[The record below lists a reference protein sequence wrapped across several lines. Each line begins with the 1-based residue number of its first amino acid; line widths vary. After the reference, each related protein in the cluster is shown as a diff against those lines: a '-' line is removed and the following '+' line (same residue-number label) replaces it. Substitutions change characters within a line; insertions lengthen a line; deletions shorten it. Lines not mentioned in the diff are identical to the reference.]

1 MILYCKS
8 CFNSFN
14 SKLILFVFIFVLCS
28 FNTLGQRSLLA
39 YFSEIELMVGAKKY
53 SYTSDRVLQQ
63 GEYKLPFEFET
74 SASLVEFRLYPR
86 IRDGEII
93 PLTLNPSSDYEIID
107 SLQLRV
113 DGFYHCR
120 VRFKDLL
127 NTEFLNLNLAY
138 KNAVIAVPLLPY
150 TQTMATIYPGNAEL
164 YIGEERSFEIVSN
177 YPENIIVNPIWVE
190 KEGYEYRIHSKDGKI
205 YYSIIA
211 TKSDEI
217 EVELPIELY
226 RPNIEE
232 KRVKYELP
240 KQTFSFNVKGS
251 RLRFLTFDKKEVI
264 LASRNA
270 QGIEVQID
278 NNRFLEINKTYRLE
292 ATDERGGPLIA
303 ELFTVRRLSNDRVLC
318 MFRPYNFHK
327 SSGGY
332 LFIKDGDVAKFITN
346 INILPEPIVSD
357 VSILRKGGSWVR
369 SKQVYPG
376 ETVSIRLEGEGL
388 SRTDIKFEDLI
399 DISSDS
405 LIVNESVSHH
415 LLRVPV
421 DIRKK
426 SVNIY
431 SGNEKTGVSLD
442 IVEYQRPRPL
452 DFVSIDYGDKPSVV
466 TDITQPILYDKT
478 IGDIKVSFDD
488 LKIDDDFTLY
498 GKQYLEIEIRIMNE
512 NNILIEKQLID
523 DIIICPGKNSPRSFS
538 YSGLSECMNEPI
550 SINDYLSNKTHN
562 LNNWAK
568 VELIIKHRKNLYEG
582 QGYTSRIE
590 IIRAK
595 YLTFDVDL
603 SVPAGLII
611 KKVGEPGFPGLSG
624 ISLAMLAQ
632 FSFYQ
637 KGEIKKQRPFKVGAG
652 FLAKNAF
659 NFNPEAE
666 RDLGIVI
673 LGSVYPT
680 TKGRKISFPLYFGTG
695 FYLYDS
701 KFFFLIGP
709 GVSINF

>member
-1 MILYCKS
+1 MIFYNKRLSDSFCLKLVLFMS
-8 CFNSFN
+8 FLFLFNENVS
-14 SKLILFVFIFVLCS
+14 
-28 FNTLGQRSLLA
+28 GQRGLLR
-39 YFSEIELMVGAKKY
+39 YFSEVELRIDTNNFKY
-53 SYTSDRVLQQ
+53 TTDRVMVQN
-63 GEYKLPFEFET
+63 EFKLPFEFESST
-74 SASLVEFRLYPR
+74 AVVEFRLYPR
-86 IRDGEII
+86 IREGEII
-93 PLTLNPSSDYEIID
+93 PLALNPSADYEIID
-107 SLQLRV
+107 SLTLRV

-127 NTEFLNLNLAY
+127 NVDFLNLNLAY
-138 KNAVIAVPLLPY
+138 KTSVIAVPLLPY
-150 TQTMATIYPGNAEL
+150 TQTVATIYPGNTEL

-177 YPENIIVNPIWVE
+177 YPENIIVNPIWIE
-190 KEGYEYRIHSKDGKI
+190 KDEYEYRIHSKDGKI
-205 YYSIIA
+205 FYSVIA
-211 TKSDEI
+211 TTANEI

-226 RPNIEE
+226 RPNIEGQ
-232 KRVKYELP
+232 KPKYELP

-251 RLRFLTFDKKEVI
+251 RLKFLTFDKKEVI
-264 LASRNA
+264 FESKNV
-270 QGIEVQID
+270 QGIELQID
-278 NNRFLEINKTYRLE
+278 NNRFLDINKTYRLE

-303 ELFTVRRLSNDRVLC
+303 ELYTVRRLSNDRVLC

-327 SSGGY
+327 SSDGY
-332 LFIKDGDVAKFITN
+332 LYIKDGDVAKFITN
-346 INILPEPIVSD
+346 INILPEPIVD
-357 VSILRKGGSWVR
+357 EVSILRKGGSWVR
-369 SKQVYPG
+369 AKQIYPG

-388 SRTDIKFEDLI
+388 NRTDIKFEDLI

-452 DFVSIDYGDKPSVV
+452 DFVSIEYGGEPQTV
-466 TDITQPILYDKT
+466 TEITQPILYDKT
-478 IGDIKVSFDD
+478 IGDIKFSFDD

-498 GKQYLEIEIRIMNE
+498 GKQYLEIEIRIMDERNVV
-512 NNILIEKQLID
+512 IEKQLID

-562 LNNWAK
+562 LNNWSK

-590 IIRAK
+590 IIKAK

-637 KGEIKKQRPFKVGAG
+637 KGEIQKLRPFKLGAG

-666 RDLGIVI
+666 RDLGIVL

-680 TKGRKISFPLYFGTG
+680 TKGRKISFPLYFGAG